1 MARSVRNISYFCIVK
16 RFKRHLTIAV
26 LAIFMFLAH
35 GNNAHAND
43 LNATVEPDSI
53 EISLLTCGPRPN
65 VYSLYG
71 HTAIRYRNI
80 TRGEDLA
87 INYGM
92 FSFGKPFFVLRF
104 VFGLTDYEMGIEYF
118 DDFVSQYAP
127 TGCGV
132 RQQRLNL
139 TAHEKAVIAAAIDE
153 NYRPENRVYRY
164 NYFFENCTTRA
175 RDMIVNHIDGNVEYK
190 GQVDPSLSFRKLIHQ
205 YNTTHRWARFGN
217 DLLLG
222 VQADSETNRG
232 DQQFLPENLCHD
244 FADAEIVANDGSR
257 RKLVSSESWVVERT
271 RGVGADSFPL
281 SPMVCMSLIALVV
294 VAVTCVERVKKANY
308 WALDALLMVL
318 TGICGLI
325 LLAMVFSQHPTVRLN
340 LQILLLNPINLV
352 ALVPVVRALRN
363 GRVHTWLKLWT
374 ACIVLFAIGGLL
386 QTYAEGMLVLALSLL
401 IRNISKIFTFNK
413 TR

>member
-35 GNNAHAND
+35 AGHAYAND
-43 LNATVEPDSI
+43 LNATSEPDSI

-71 HTAIRYRNI
+71 HTAIRYRNV

-118 DDFVSQYAP
+118 DDFISHYAP

-132 RQQRLNL
+132 RQQKLNL
-139 TAHEKAVIAAAIDE
+139 TAHEKAVITAAIDE

-205 YNTTHRWARFGN
+205 
-217 DLLLG
+217 
-222 VQADSETNRG
+222 
-232 DQQFLPENLCHD
+232 
-244 FADAEIVANDGSR
+244 
-257 RKLVSSESWVVERT
+257 
-271 RGVGADSFPL
+271 
-281 SPMVCMSLIALVV
+281 
-294 VAVTCVERVKKANY
+294 
-308 WALDALLMVL
+308 
-318 TGICGLI
+318 
-325 LLAMVFSQHPTVRLN
+325 
-340 LQILLLNPINLV
+340 
-352 ALVPVVRALRN
+352 
-363 GRVHTWLKLWT
+363 
-374 ACIVLFAIGGLL
+374 
-386 QTYAEGMLVLALSLL
+386 
-401 IRNISKIFTFNK
+401 
-413 TR
+413 